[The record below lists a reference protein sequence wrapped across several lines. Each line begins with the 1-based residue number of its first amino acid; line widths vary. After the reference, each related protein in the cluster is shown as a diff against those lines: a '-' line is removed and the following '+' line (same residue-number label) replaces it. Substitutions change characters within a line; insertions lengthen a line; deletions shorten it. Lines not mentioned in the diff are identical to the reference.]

1 MIQSSVGNNIFKL
14 EVTRL
19 IWSMLA
25 VTIGQQDYINET
37 RKVEGGGIYPDIESD
52 IENYFVIIIFY
63 YHKIARGTWYRV

>member
-1 MIQSSVGNNIFKL
+1 
-14 EVTRL
+14 
-19 IWSMLA
+19 MLA
-25 VTIGQQDYINET
+25 VTIGQQDYTNET